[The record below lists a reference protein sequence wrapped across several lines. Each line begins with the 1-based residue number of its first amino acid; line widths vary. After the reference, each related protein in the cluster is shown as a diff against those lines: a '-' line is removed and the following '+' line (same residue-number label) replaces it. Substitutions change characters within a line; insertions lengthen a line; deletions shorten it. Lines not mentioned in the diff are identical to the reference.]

1 MTEQPIEIEKPWC
14 TYSFGLGLSG
24 FGKIVR
30 DEKIFVN
37 IKYSEGQMYP
47 SSAWNPAYV
56 IRFDTLDEAV
66 EYLRDNG
73 VNIELIRNNSQG
85 REQTGRQFF
94 FSSSDW
100 KAPWEPEGP
109 KPNWK
114 VGPPKNPSLN

>member
-1 MTEQPIEIEKPWC
+1 MAKNEQEGFAFFIPMELVTTSSGTSER
-14 TYSFGLGLSG
+14 GHALGS
-24 FGKIVR
+24 
-30 DEKIFVN
+30 
-37 IKYSEGQMYP
+37 SEE
-47 SSAWNPAYV
+47 
-56 IRFDTLDEAV
+56 FLDEAV